1 MITKPL
7 KIVAVCGCGMGS
19 SVILRMNA
27 EKALKELQIPGKI
40 EVADVT
46 TGKGA
51 ARDADLIL
59 VSSELL
65 GLFKDAKQ
73 PVIALKSFVNKNELI
88 EKLRSF
94 METYEEKQ

>member
-1 MITKPL
+1 MLKRPL
-7 KIVAVCGCGMGS
+7 KIIAICGCGMGS

-40 EVADVT
+40 EVSDVT

-51 ARDADLIL
+51 AKDADLIL
-59 VSSELL
+59 VSTELL
-65 GLFKDAKQ
+65 NLFKDAKQ

-88 EKLRSF
+88 DKLRAF

>member
-65 GLFKDAKQ
+65 GLFKDSKQ

-88 EKLRSF
+88 DKLRSF